1 MTPNVAGQ
9 TNSGQIGESGQ
20 VANTYKHPS
29 EIGPGQGC
37 IIF

>member
-1 MTPNVAGQ
+1 MTTNVAGQ

-20 VANTYKHPS
+20 VAYKHPS